1 MIAYR
6 EQILTGW
13 GNVAGERARIY
24 RPERLGDLRDAV
36 ETCGE
41 TLISRGLGR
50 GYGDAAINAGVV
62 SHLRLNRMLAFDD
75 QRGIV
80 ECEAGVTFD
89 DLLRVGLPRGF
100 FPAVTPGTKHVTIG
114 GAIAADVHGK
124 NHHAD
129 GSLADC
135 LLDFRL
141 LTASGETL
149 RCSRTENAAA
159 FWATLGGMGLTG
171 AIVDARLRMRPVTSA
186 FLTVDYEKTADL
198 DATLER
204 FAQGDARYQYSVA
217 WIDCLARG
225 PSLGRSVL
233 MRGNHTP
240 VEELPADIGPHLAS
254 PSGREYGPHLT
265 SPRGRG
271 KLRMPCFLPNLV
283 LNSWSV
289 RAFNALYY
297 RRHGDRRAVVDYD
310 TFFYPLDA
318 VADWNR
324 IYGRRGFL
332 QYQAVF
338 PTATS
343 RTGLV
348 ALLEALAASR
358 QASFLAVLKTFGPAN
373 QGLLSFPVAGS
384 TLAVDLP
391 NTGPAVMGLL
401 DDLDEI
407 VIRHGG
413 RVYLAKDVR
422 LSRRAF
428 EAMYPQADE
437 FRRIKA
443 AIDPQGRFDSALARR
458 LGLSGEIGQQRAAA

>member
-1 MIAYR
+1 MNMVPPTRYR
-6 EQILTGW
+6 EQLLAGW
-13 GNVAGERARIY
+13 GNMAAERSPVY
-24 RPERLGDLRDAV
+24 RPERLGELRGTV

-50 GYGDAAINAGVV
+50 GYGDAAINAGGVV
-62 SHLRLNRMLAFDD
+62 SHLRLNRVLALDE
-75 QRGIV
+75 QRGTV

-100 FPAVTPGTKHVTIG
+100 FPSVTPGTKHVTVG

-124 NHHAD
+124 NHHVD
-129 GSLADC
+129 GSLADS

-141 LTASGETL
+141 LTASGQIL
-149 RCSRTENAAA
+149 RCSRTENAPA

-171 AIVDARLRMRPVTSA
+171 AIVDARLRLRPVTSA

-204 FAQGDARYQYSVA
+204 FAQGDARFQYSVA

-225 PSLGRSVL
+225 RSLGRSVL

-240 VEELPADIGPHLAS
+240 ADELPAAVRQPLA
-254 PSGREYGPHLT
+254 
-265 SPRGRG
+265 
-271 KLRMPCFLPNLV
+271 LRTRHHKQVPCFLPNMV

-297 RRHGDRRAVVDYD
+297 RRRRDRRAVVDCD

-318 VADWNR
+318 VGHWNR

-338 PTATS
+338 PTASS

-348 ALLEALAASR
+348 ALLEAIAASR

-373 QGLLSFPVAGS
+373 QGLLSFPMAGS

-391 NTGPAVMGLL
+391 NTGHAVRALL
-401 DDLDEI
+401 DGLDEI

-422 LSRRAF
+422 LSRPAF
-428 EAMYPQADE
+428 EAMYPRADE
-437 FRRIKA
+437 FRRVKQA
-443 AIDPQGRFDSALARR
+443 LDPAGRFHSAMGRR
-458 LGLSGEIGQQRAAA
+458 LGLYGEASSRRAAA